1 MDLRTFS
8 IFSQLN
14 DEELETVR
22 GAVRLRHFA
31 RREVVCRK
39 EDVPDGLY
47 LLLSGR
53 LQVIDIGEDGREVG
67 LNLLRPGAFFGELS
81 VIDGLPRSAHIIAQE
96 AATVGV
102 VPQQAARDL
111 FYRTPGTAEAMLR
124 HVTALVR
131 NLSSYR
137 VLLAIP
143 NAPQRV
149 HALLQQLSQP
159 MPGGMVAIQNLPKRQ
174 EMAIM
179 VNTSR
184 ETVSRAI
191 AQLIGL
197 GVVEKDFRR
206 LIVRDPAALARMA
219 AQATPLPP
227 PSVAREALAKSPDK
241 AASADPSANR
251 R

>member
-1 MDLRTFS
+1 MDMDLRTFS

-14 DEELETVR
+14 DEELEAVR
-22 GAVRLRHFA
+22 RLVRLRHFT
-31 RREVVCRK
+31 RREMVCRK
-39 EDVPDGLY
+39 DEAPDGLY
-47 LLLSGR
+47 LLLTGR

-67 LNLLRPGAFFGELS
+67 LNLLKPGAFFGELS
-81 VIDGLPRSAHIIAQE
+81 VIDGQPRSAHIIAQE
-96 AATVGV
+96 ASTVGV

-111 FYRTPGTAEAMLR
+111 FYRTPATAEAMLR

-131 NLSSYR
+131 NMSSYR

-143 NAPQRV
+143 HAPQRV
-149 HALLQQLSQP
+149 HALLHQLSQT
-159 MPGGMVAIQNLPKRQ
+159 MPGGMVVIPNLPKRQ

-197 GVVEKDFRR
+197 GVIEKDFRR
-206 LIVRDPAALARMA
+206 LIVRDPASLARMA
-219 AQATPLPP
+219 SQATTLPA
-227 PSVAREALAKSPDK
+227 SGEDK
-241 AASADPSANR
+241 AAKTDPSAR
-251 R
+251 RH